1 VVHQKGQPFSTKE
14 LYIMTKTTPRP
25 IVVINPNS
33 NIHVTAGLVDAL
45 NGFQHAGG
53 PSIECL
59 TLAEG
64 PFGIQ
69 SQVDSDRVVMP
80 LVKLVEARPDAGAF
94 VIACYSDP
102 GLDACRSV
110 TAVPVYGIQDSGV
123 LTAMARADCFGV
135 IALAE
140 ASILRHRRIM
150 ARMGVLD
157 RLAGEIALNMS
168 VDESARGD
176 NTFAELVSTGN
187 ALRERG
193 AGVVILGCAGLA
205 KHRGALEKEIGIP
218 IIDPTQAAVAM
229 AFGSLVTAAE

>member
-1 VVHQKGQPFSTKE
+1 
-14 LYIMTKTTPRP
+14 MTKTTPSP

-33 NIHVTAGLVDAL
+33 NIHVTAGLANAL
-45 NGFQHAGG
+45 KGFQHAGG
-53 PSIECL
+53 PLIECL

-69 SQVDSDRVVMP
+69 SQVDSDSVVMP
-80 LVKLVEARPDAGAF
+80 LVKLVKERPDAGAF

-123 LTAMARADCFGV
+123 LTAMAHADCFGV

-157 RLAGEIALNMS
+157 RLAGEIALNMT
-168 VDESARGD
+168 VDESARGL
-176 NTFAELVSTGN
+176 NTFNKLLSTGIT
-187 ALRERG
+187 LRERG
-193 AGVVILGCAGLA
+193 AGAVILGCAGMA

-229 AFGSLVTAAE
+229 AFGYLVTTAE